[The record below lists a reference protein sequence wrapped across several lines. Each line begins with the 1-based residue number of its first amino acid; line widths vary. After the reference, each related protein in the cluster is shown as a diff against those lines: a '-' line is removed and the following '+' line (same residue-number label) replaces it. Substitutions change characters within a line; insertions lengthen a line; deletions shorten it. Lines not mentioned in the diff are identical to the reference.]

1 MSRRT
6 IPRRLNN
13 AAPRRW
19 FNVKND
25 DDTAPP
31 EVWIYD
37 EIDWLWGVTAKSFA
51 DEVNALDVDE
61 LTVRINSPGGD
72 VYEALAILNTLRAH
86 KARIT
91 TVIDGLAASAASFVA
106 MAGDEV
112 VIRPNAEVM
121 IHDPWAIAIG
131 SADDMRSMAKDLD
144 RITLNIASI
153 YADKAGNTAADWV
166 PAMSAETWYSADE
179 AVAAGLV
186 DRIDT
191 TGLHNPP
198 EGGGTEARNTF
209 DLSAFRYRGRREAP
223 APVARA
229 AGTTR
234 KETPMATL
242 SEQVAE
248 RLGIATDAD
257 EATVIA
263 ALDEALNEQTEET
276 QPPGGGETPP
286 AGDGLEAVQQ
296 VAAKHGLTL
305 VDTQT
310 AESMRNAA
318 TRLQQIETER
328 ANERNTQIVD
338 SAVRDGKIAPARR
351 EHWLDALRADH
362 DGAKAVLDGLAANLV
377 PVAPVG
383 YGADFNEGQAPAPK
397 EDPVYNAWKVN

>member
-121 IHDPWAIAIG
+121 IHDPWAITIG

-144 RITLNIASI
+144 RITLNIAS
-153 YADKAGNTAADWV
+153 
-166 PAMSAETWYSADE
+166 
-179 AVAAGLV
+179 
-186 DRIDT
+186 
-191 TGLHNPP
+191 
-198 EGGGTEARNTF
+198 
-209 DLSAFRYRGRREAP
+209 
-223 APVARA
+223 
-229 AGTTR
+229 
-234 KETPMATL
+234 
-242 SEQVAE
+242 
-248 RLGIATDAD
+248 
-257 EATVIA
+257 
-263 ALDEALNEQTEET
+263 
-276 QPPGGGETPP
+276 
-286 AGDGLEAVQQ
+286 
-296 VAAKHGLTL
+296 
-305 VDTQT
+305 
-310 AESMRNAA
+310 
-318 TRLQQIETER
+318 
-328 ANERNTQIVD
+328 
-338 SAVRDGKIAPARR
+338 
-351 EHWLDALRADH
+351 
-362 DGAKAVLDGLAANLV
+362 
-377 PVAPVG
+377 
-383 YGADFNEGQAPAPK
+383 
-397 EDPVYNAWKVN
+397 

>member
-6 IPRRLNN
+6 IPRRSNS
-13 AAPRRW
+13 AGPTRRW
-19 FNVKND
+19 FNITKND
-25 DDTAPP
+25 ETSSA
-31 EVWIYD
+31 EVFIYD
-37 EIDWLWGVTAKSFA
+37 EIDWLWGVTARDFA
-51 DEVNALDVDE
+51 DEVNALDVDS

-72 VYEALAILNTLRAH
+72 VHEALAILNTLRAH
-86 KARIT
+86 KARVT
-91 TVIDGLAASAASFVA
+91 TVVEGVAASSASFIA

-112 VIRPNAEVM
+112 VIRPNAELM
-121 IHDPWAIAIG
+121 IHDPWAIAMG
-131 SADDMRSMAKDLD
+131 SADDMRSTAKDLD

-153 YADKAGNTAADWV
+153 YADKVGNTAADWI

-198 EGGGTEARNTF
+198 AESGTEARNAF
-209 DLSAFRYRGRREAP
+209 DLSAFRYRGRRDAP

-229 AGTTR
+229 AGTQR

-248 RLGIATDAD
+248 RLGIDTDAD

-263 ALDEALNEQTEET
+263 ALDEALAEQTEASA
-276 QPPGGGETPP
+276 P
-286 AGDGLEAVQQ
+286 AGDGETPALGDVEAVQKF
-296 VAAKHGLTL
+296 AARHGLSL

-310 AESMRNAA
+310 VESMRNAEA
-318 TRLQQIETER
+318 RLRQIEGER
-328 ANERNTQIVD
+328 ADERHAQVVD
-338 SAVRDGKIAPARR
+338 AAVRDGKIAPARR
-351 EHWLDALRADH
+351 DHWLGALRADP
-362 DGAKAVLDGLAANLV
+362 DGATAVLDGLASNLI

-383 YGADFNEGQAPAPK
+383 YGADFNEGQAPQPT
-397 EDPVYNAWKVN
+397 EDPIYSGWEVN